1 MVRRTTWKWNWKGR
15 PPEVDGVQLRGF
27 QCVGFALCLHAGTG
41 FPAPPVPA
49 AWFSA
54 SVDRQASEL
63 SNPDAGYF
71 GDKERG
77 WFWYEHDPVP
87 EATPELAP
95 PKPVPQAEEK
105 PQPAK
110 PKEPAPLSAEWMRK
124 NIEKYRDKAV
134 DDPTKENVAAYA
146 YLQRVM
152 LDKAE
157 RFTNAFQGVVM
168 NDPVLD
174 ENTRRPIA
182 TFGANAKDEIAQQ
195 SKSDTMKKLA
205 GMAGLWFFYES
216 TCKFCVKQAEV
227 LKGLQA
233 THGFSILPVAVDGM
247 PLPGSPFKDYMADNG
262 QARQLGV
269 NMTPAIYLVKPGAGG
284 SAIQLGQ
291 GLFAMGDIVE
301 RALYLAHEKHW
312 IDTAEFDGTRAVTP
326 LLVDSG
332 LGNQMGQADLSD
344 TAKMAGMI
352 RANLKPK
359 QH

>member
-1 MVRRTTWKWNWKGR
+1 
-15 PPEVDGVQLRGF
+15 
-27 QCVGFALCLHAGTG
+27 
-41 FPAPPVPA
+41 
-49 AWFSA
+49 
-54 SVDRQASEL
+54 
-63 SNPDAGYF
+63 
-71 GDKERG
+71 
-77 WFWYEHDPVP
+77 
-87 EATPELAP
+87 
-95 PKPVPQAEEK
+95 
-105 PQPAK
+105 
-110 PKEPAPLSAEWMRK
+110 MRK
-124 NIEKYRDKAV
+124 NMEKYRDKAI

-157 RFTNAFQGVVM
+157 RFTSAFQGVVM

-182 TFGANAKDEIAQQ
+182 TFGANAKDEIAQK
-195 SKSDTMKKLA
+195 SKSATMKKLA

-233 THGFSILPVAVDGM
+233 TYGFSILPIAVDGM
-247 PLPGSPFKDYMADNG
+247 PLPGSPFKNYMADNG

-269 NMTPAIYLVKPGAGG
+269 NTTPALYLVKPGAGG

-291 GLFAMGDIVE
+291 GLFAMGEIVE
-301 RALYLAHEKHW
+301 RSLYLAHERQW
-312 IDTAEFDGTRAVTP
+312 IDTAEFDDTRAVAP

-332 LGNQMGQADLSD
+332 IGNKMGQADMSD
-344 TAKMAGMI
+344 TVKMVDMI
-352 RANLKPK
+352 RGNLKQK